1 MSLLIIL
8 NLIKIPQLI
17 VVCLKNYL
25 YLCAVKLK
33 HIDMVEIPKNDLVE
47 RPWWKSSSVIASIVK
62 KRMAELGL
70 SQIGLAVKMGC
81 SQQYISKILKG
92 RENLPLE
99 TLSKLGDALGVEFFN
114 ENVCYTKSA
123 DEILVSRGAL
133 SAYYTPDRKV
143 FVNNSTGWMFER
155 TGVVVERGFDC
166 DGKAIA
172 KTSYIDEF
180 GTVQT
185 NGENCEDN
193 FVYVGVVGDSITPAK
208 LRPFYPKYLDNEF
221 SLDEMFVDAEKYFKF
236 DWGKAPDVLEL
247 KFYISED
254 FEVTLDKGDF
264 FLFKDR
270 YFDLRSLDS
279 EQNDFDG
286 EFVGEL
292 LTYQELIGKPLKLSI
307 DFDVFLPKDMT
318 IEEVRKWCGMLK
330 EYREK
335 YLEKLRNFLV
345 SELVAGRERMIPL
358 AKRENPQEYADLCRQ
373 IEGDGKIFEISN
385 KLFN

>member
-1 MSLLIIL
+1 
-8 NLIKIPQLI
+8 
-17 VVCLKNYL
+17 
-25 YLCAVKLK
+25 
-33 HIDMVEIPKNDLVE
+33 MVDIPKNDLVE

-62 KRMAELGL
+62 KRMAEMGL

-81 SQQYISKILKG
+81 TQQYISKILKG

-99 TLSKLGDALGVEFFN
+99 TLSKLGDTLGVEFFN

-166 DGKAIA
+166 DGKAVA
-172 KTSYIDEF
+172 KTSYIDEL

-185 NGENCEDN
+185 DEDNSEDN
-193 FVYVGVVGDSITPAK
+193 FSYVGVVGDSISPAD

-221 SLDEMFVDAEKYFKF
+221 SLDDMFEEAERYFKI

-247 KFYISED
+247 NFYISED
-254 FEVTLDKGDF
+254 FEVTLDKGGF

-270 YFDLRSLDS
+270 HFDLRSLDA

-318 IEEVRKWCGMLK
+318 IEEVRTWCGMLK

-335 YLEKLRNFLV
+335 YLEKLRNFIV

-373 IEGDGKIFEISN
+373 MEGDGKIFEISN

>member
-1 MSLLIIL
+1 MLIIP
-8 NLIKIPQLI
+8 NPIEISQLI
-17 VVCLKNYL
+17 VVYLENYL

-62 KRMAELGL
+62 KRMAEMGL
-70 SQIGLAVKMGC
+70 SQIGLALKMGC
-81 SQQYISKILKG
+81 TQQYISKILKG

-123 DEILVSRGAL
+123 DEILVSHGAL

-155 TGVVVERGFDC
+155 TGVVVDRGFDR
-166 DGKAIA
+166 DGKAVVQ
-172 KTSYIDEF
+172 TSYIDEY

-254 FEVTLDKGDF
+254 FEVTLDKGNF

-279 EQNDFDG
+279 EQNNFDC

-307 DFDVFLPKDMT
+307 DFDVFLPKDMA
-318 IEEVRKWCGMLK
+318 IEEIRTWCGMLK

-335 YLEKLRNFLV
+335 YLEKLRNFIV

-373 IEGDGKIFEISN
+373 IEGDGKIFEI
-385 KLFN
+385 

>member
-17 VVCLKNYL
+17 VVCLKNSF

-81 SQQYISKILKG
+81 TQQYISKILKG

-247 KFYISED
+247 KFYVWKD
-254 FEVTLDKGDF
+254 FEVSLDKGNF

-335 YLEKLRNFLV
+335 YLEKLRNFIA
-345 SELVAGRERMIPL
+345 SELVAGRERMVPL
-358 AKRENPQEYADLCRQ
+358 AKRENPQEYANLCRQ
-373 IEGDGKIFEISN
+373 IEGDGKIFEIN
-385 KLFN
+385 KE

>member
-1 MSLLIIL
+1 
-8 NLIKIPQLI
+8 
-17 VVCLKNYL
+17 
-25 YLCAVKLK
+25 
-33 HIDMVEIPKNDLVE
+33 MVEIPKNDLVE

-62 KRMAELGL
+62 KRMAEMGL
-70 SQIGLAVKMGC
+70 SQIGLALKMGC
-81 SQQYISKILKG
+81 TQQYISKILKG

-99 TLSKLGDALGVEFFN
+99 TLSKLIYALGVEFFN

-166 DGKAIA
+166 DGKAVA

-180 GTVQT
+180 GTAQIDED
-185 NGENCEDN
+185 NSEDN
-193 FVYVGVVGDSITPAK
+193 FIYVGVVGDSITPAD
-208 LRPFYPKYLDNEF
+208 LSPFYPKYLKNEF
-221 SLDEMFVDAEKYFKF
+221 SLDDMFEEAERYFKI

-247 KFYISED
+247 KFYISEN

-270 YFDLRSLDS
+270 HFDLRSLDS

-292 LTYQELIGKPLKLSI
+292 LTYQELIDKPLKLSI
-307 DFDVFLPKDMT
+307 DLDVYLPKDMT
-318 IEEVRKWCGMLK
+318 IEDVRTWSGMLK

-345 SELVAGRERMIPL
+345 SELGAGRERMIPL
-358 AKRENPQEYADLCRQ
+358 AKRENPQEYADLCKQ
-373 IEGDGKIFEISN
+373 IEGDGNIFEI
-385 KLFN
+385 

>member
-1 MSLLIIL
+1 
-8 NLIKIPQLI
+8 
-17 VVCLKNYL
+17 
-25 YLCAVKLK
+25 
-33 HIDMVEIPKNDLVE
+33 MVEIPKNDLVE

-62 KRMAELGL
+62 KRMAEMGL

-81 SQQYISKILKG
+81 TQQYISKILKG

-114 ENVCYTKSA
+114 ENVCHTKSA

-185 NGENCEDN
+185 NEENCEDN

-270 YFDLRSLDS
+270 YFDLRSLDA

-292 LTYQELIGKPLKLSI
+292 LTYQELIDKPLKLSI
-307 DFDVFLPKDMT
+307 DFDVFFPKDSN
-318 IEEVRKWCGMLK
+318 IEKVRKLCGMLK

>member
-1 MSLLIIL
+1 
-8 NLIKIPQLI
+8 
-17 VVCLKNYL
+17 
-25 YLCAVKLK
+25 
-33 HIDMVEIPKNDLVE
+33 MVDIPKNDLVE

-81 SQQYISKILKG
+81 TQQYISKILKG

-166 DGKAIA
+166 DGKAVA

-180 GTVQT
+180 GTAQIDED
-185 NGENCEDN
+185 NSEDN
-193 FVYVGVVGDSITPAK
+193 FIYVGVVGDSITPAN
-208 LRPFYPKYLDNEF
+208 LRPFYPKYVKNEF
-221 SLDEMFVDAEKYFKF
+221 SLDDMLADAERYFKI
-236 DWGKAPDVLEL
+236 DWDKAPDVLEL
-247 KFYISED
+247 KFYVWGY
-254 FEVTLDKGDF
+254 FEVTLDNEGF

-270 YFDLRSLDS
+270 HFDLRSLDS
-279 EQNDFDG
+279 ENNDFNK
-286 EFVGEL
+286 ELIGEL

-307 DFDVFLPKDMT
+307 DFDVFFPKDSN
-318 IEEVRKWCGMLK
+318 IEKVRKLCGMLT

>member
-1 MSLLIIL
+1 
-8 NLIKIPQLI
+8 
-17 VVCLKNYL
+17 
-25 YLCAVKLK
+25 
-33 HIDMVEIPKNDLVE
+33 MVEIPKNDLVE

-62 KRMAELGL
+62 KRMAEMGL
-70 SQIGLAVKMGC
+70 SQIGLALKMGC
-81 SQQYISKILKG
+81 TQQYISKILKG

-247 KFYISED
+247 KFYVSEN

-270 YFDLRSLDS
+270 YFDLRSLDA

-286 EFVGEL
+286 EFIGEL

-318 IEEVRKWCGMLK
+318 IEEVRTWCGMLK

-335 YLEKLRNFLV
+335 YLEKLRNFIV
-345 SELVAGRERMIPL
+345 SELVAGRERGIPL

-373 IEGDGKIFEISN
+373 IEGDGKIFEISKDLIN
-385 KLFN
+385 L

>member
-1 MSLLIIL
+1 
-8 NLIKIPQLI
+8 
-17 VVCLKNYL
+17 
-25 YLCAVKLK
+25 
-33 HIDMVEIPKNDLVE
+33 MVDIPKNDLVE

-62 KRMAELGL
+62 KRMAEMGL

-81 SQQYISKILKG
+81 TQQYISKILKG

-99 TLSKLGDALGVEFFN
+99 TLSKLGDTLGVEFFN

-166 DGKAIA
+166 DGKAVA
-172 KTSYIDEF
+172 KTSYIDEL

-185 NGENCEDN
+185 DEDNSEDN
-193 FVYVGVVGDSITPAK
+193 FSYVGVVGDSISPAD

-221 SLDEMFVDAEKYFKF
+221 SLDDMFEEAERYFKI
-236 DWGKAPDVLEL
+236 DWDKAPDVLEM
-247 KFYISED
+247 KCYVSED
-254 FEVTLDKGDF
+254 FNVTLDKGDF

-270 YFDLRSLDS
+270 DFDLRSLDA

-318 IEEVRKWCGMLK
+318 IEEVRTWCGMLK

-335 YLEKLRNFLV
+335 YLEKLRNFIV
-345 SELVAGRERMIPL
+345 SELVAGREIMVPL

-385 KLFN
+385 KLSN

>member
-1 MSLLIIL
+1 
-8 NLIKIPQLI
+8 
-17 VVCLKNYL
+17 
-25 YLCAVKLK
+25 
-33 HIDMVEIPKNDLVE
+33 MVEIPKNDLVE

-62 KRMAELGL
+62 KRMAEMGL
-70 SQIGLAVKMGC
+70 SQIGLALKMGC
-81 SQQYISKILKG
+81 TQQYISKILKG

-143 FVNNSTGWMFER
+143 FVNKSTGWMFER

-166 DGKAIA
+166 DGKAVA

-180 GTVQT
+180 GTAQIDED
-185 NGENCEDN
+185 NSEDN
-193 FVYVGVVGDSITPAK
+193 FIYVGVVGDSITPAD
-208 LRPFYPKYLDNEF
+208 LSPFYPKYLKNEF
-221 SLDEMFVDAEKYFKF
+221 SLDDMFEEAERYFKI

-254 FEVTLDKGDF
+254 FNVTLDKGDF

-270 YFDLRSLDS
+270 YFDLRSLDLDS
-279 EQNDFDG
+279 EQNDFDC

-307 DFDVFLPKDMT
+307 DLDVYLPKDMT
-318 IEEVRKWCGMLK
+318 IEEVRTWCRTLK
-330 EYREK
+330 DYREK

-345 SELVAGRERMIPL
+345 PELVAGRERMIPL